1 MANVIR
7 RSVAQALVARSERDI
22 ERQVEAQ
29 MEAEKALIQEKKD
42 TLFPIIDNSSPG
54 RKAQMWQQ
62 FQVWGPDKSL
72 IVRKDTRRI

>member
-1 MANVIR
+1 MANVVR

-29 MEAEKALIQEKKD
+29 MEEKRE
-42 TLFPIIDNSSPG
+42 LFSKNMVDNSSPG